1 MTKVNLEN
9 AERLIEQKHLECRA
23 DHVPCTVQSTYS
35 NLDGSK
41 DKLVRRELILLDT
54 TNRTVIGIEY
64 DANENPA
71 EIYTTDAKGNKI
83 KLKTEEPK
91 QSNAVRDLIGERL
104 EKATKAISNK
114 ENNKP
119 KLNTNPTETKSTKPI
134 KRTII
139 KKSQTERV

>member
-9 AERLIEQKHLECRA
+9 AEHLIKQKHLECRA

-35 NLDGSK
+35 NLDGSEN
-41 DKLVRRELILLDT
+41 KLVRRELILLDT
-54 TNRTVIGIEY
+54 NRTVVIGIEY
-64 DANENPA
+64 NANGNPA
-71 EIYTTDAKGNKI
+71 EIYTTDTKGNKI

-91 QSNAVRDLIGERL
+91 QSNAIRDLIGERL
-104 EKATKAISNK
+104 EKATKAILNK

-119 KLNTNPTETKSTKPI
+119 KLNETKASKPI

>member
-35 NLDGSK
+35 NLDGSE
-41 DKLVRRELILLDT
+41 DKLVRRELKLLD

-83 KLKTEEPK
+83 KLKT
-91 QSNAVRDLIGERL
+91 
-104 EKATKAISNK
+104 
-114 ENNKP
+114 NNK
-119 KLNTNPTETKSTKPI
+119 KMAKI
-134 KRTII
+134 FI
-139 KKSQTERV
+139 

>member
-35 NLDGSK
+35 NLDGSE
-41 DKLVRRELILLDT
+41 DKLVRRELKLLD

-119 KLNTNPTETKSTKPI
+119 KLNTKPTETKSTKPI

-139 KKSQTERV
+139 KKTQTERV

>member
-1 MTKVNLEN
+1 MTVDLKN
-9 AERLIEQKHLECRA
+9 AERIIEQKHLECRA
-23 DHVPCTVQSTYS
+23 DHVPCTVQSTYT
-35 NLDGSK
+35 NLDGSE
-41 DKLVRRELILLDT
+41 DKLVRRELKLLD

-139 KKSQTERV
+139 KKSQIERV

>member
-35 NLDGSK
+35 NLDGSE
-41 DKLVRRELILLDT
+41 DKLVRRELKLLD